1 MRTKLIKIIYHKFE
15 LKDEIENK
23 LNFDKKA
30 KKEKKLEIK
39 TKKIKLKKQN
49 TINLDRMMKLK
60 TNKTFTKR
68 QRKEFKKI
76 KRIRTNLQKKKV
88 KLELMYEM
96 KNK

>member
-30 KKEKKLEIK
+30 KKEKKIEI
-39 TKKIKLKKQN
+39 KKIKLKKQN

-68 QRKEFKKI
+68 QRKEFKKS
-76 KRIRTNLQKKKV
+76 K
-88 KLELMYEM
+88 E
-96 KNK
+96 

>member
-1 MRTKLIKIIYHKFE
+1 MRSKLIKIIYHKFE

-30 KKEKKLEIK
+30 KKERKLEIK

-49 TINLDRMMKLK
+49 IINLDRMMKLK

-68 QRKEFKKI
+68 QRKEFKKS
-76 KRIRTNLQKKKV
+76 K
-88 KLELMYEM
+88 E
-96 KNK
+96 

>member
-39 TKKIKLKKQN
+39 KSN
-49 TINLDRMMKLK
+49 
-60 TNKTFTKR
+60 
-68 QRKEFKKI
+68 
-76 KRIRTNLQKKKV
+76 
-88 KLELMYEM
+88 
-96 KNK
+96 